1 MTDGSGPLRGVKVV
15 ELAGLGPTPYAGML
29 LSDMGADV
37 IRVDRP
43 GVSRP
48 QDGPEYALAR
58 GRRSIVI
65 DMKNPDGVEAV
76 LALVERA
83 DALIEGFRPGVT
95 ERLGI
100 GPAPCLARNPG
111 LVYARMTGW
120 GGSGPLSHTAG
131 HDLNYL
137 SLAGALTL
145 LQRGPGQPPATP
157 PGLIA
162 DFAGGGLMLAFG
174 MVCAVLEARRSGAGQ
189 VIDASMVDGVA
200 SLTTLVYAMAAQ
212 GRWTM
217 DAPGSNFCD
226 GGSPYYNSYETSD
239 GRYVAVAATEG
250 QFYAILVDGL
260 GLDLAALPDRDDPA
274 NWPALKKVFADVFRT
289 RTLKEW
295 TEVFDGTDACVT
307 PVLSFGEAREHPHNV
322 ARGTFVEAFGVV
334 QPAPA
339 PRLSRTPAAI
349 AGPPPRPGAHSREI
363 LEDWGVPV
371 DRIEALFGSGAVVA
385 RVPEGHE

>member
-43 GVSRP
+43 GVARP

-58 GRRSIVI
+58 GRRSIVV
-65 DMKNPDGVEAV
+65 DLKQPDGVEAV
-76 LALVERA
+76 LALVEHA
-83 DALIEGFRPGVT
+83 DALLEGFRPGVA
-95 ERLGI
+95 ERLGL
-100 GPAPCLARNPG
+100 GPETCLARNPA
-111 LVYARMTGW
+111 LVYGRMTGW
-120 GGSGPLSHTAG
+120 GADGPLSHTAG

-137 SLAGALTL
+137 SLTGALTL
-145 LQRGPGQPPATP
+145 LQRGAGQPPATP

-174 MVCAVLEARRSGAGQ
+174 TVCAVLEARRSGAGQ
-189 VIDASMVDGVA
+189 VIDSAMVDGVA

-217 DAPGSNFCD
+217 DAPGTNFCD
-226 GGSPYYNSYETSD
+226 GGSPYYNSYETAD
-239 GRYVAVAATEG
+239 GRYLAVAATEH
-250 QFYAILVDGL
+250 QFYALLVERL
-260 GLDLAALPDRDDPA
+260 GLVLEQLPDRDDPA
-274 NWPALKKVFADVFRT
+274 NWPGLKKQFADVFRT
-289 RTLKEW
+289 RTRDEW
-295 TEVFDGTDACVT
+295 TALFDGTDACVT
-307 PVLSFGEAREHPHNV
+307 PVLTFTEAREHPHNV

-363 LEDWGVPV
+363 LTEWGV
-371 DRIEALFGSGAVVA
+371 DAARIDALFASGAVTGA
-385 RVPEGHE
+385 AQ

>member
-43 GVSRP
+43 GVARP

-58 GRRSIVI
+58 GRRSIVV
-65 DMKNPDGVEAV
+65 DLKQPDGVEAV
-76 LALVERA
+76 LALVEHA
-83 DALIEGFRPGVT
+83 DALLEGFRPGVA
-95 ERLGI
+95 ERLGL
-100 GPAPCLARNPG
+100 GPETCLARNPA
-111 LVYARMTGW
+111 LVYGRMTGW
-120 GGSGPLSHTAG
+120 GADGPLSHTAG

-137 SLAGALTL
+137 SLTGALTL
-145 LQRGPGQPPATP
+145 LQRGAGQPPATP

-174 MVCAVLEARRSGAGQ
+174 TVCAVLEARRSGGGQ
-189 VIDASMVDGVA
+189 VIDSAMVDGVA
-200 SLTTLVYAMAAQ
+200 SLTTLVYAIAAQ

-217 DAPGSNFCD
+217 DAPGTNFCD
-226 GGSPYYNSYETSD
+226 GGSPYYNSYETAD
-239 GRYVAVAATEG
+239 GRYLAVAATEH
-250 QFYAILVDGL
+250 QFYALLVERL
-260 GLDLAALPDRDDPA
+260 GLVLEQLPDRDDPA
-274 NWPALKKVFADVFRT
+274 NWPGLKKQFADVFRT
-289 RTLKEW
+289 RTRDEW
-295 TEVFDGTDACVT
+295 TAVFEGTDACVT
-307 PVLSFGEAREHPHNV
+307 PVLTFTEAREHPHNV

-363 LEDWGVPV
+363 LTEWGV
-371 DRIEALFGSGAVVA
+371 DAARIDALFASGAVTGA
-385 RVPEGHE
+385 AQ

>member
-43 GVSRP
+43 GVARP

-58 GRRSIVI
+58 GRRSIVV
-65 DMKNPDGVEAV
+65 DLKQPDGVEAV
-76 LALVERA
+76 LALVEHA
-83 DALIEGFRPGVT
+83 DALLEGFRPGVA
-95 ERLGI
+95 ERLGL
-100 GPAPCLARNPG
+100 GPETCLARNPA
-111 LVYARMTGW
+111 LVYGRMTGW
-120 GGSGPLSHTAG
+120 GADGPLSHTAG

-137 SLAGALTL
+137 SLTGALTL
-145 LQRGPGQPPATP
+145 LQRGAGQPPATP

-174 MVCAVLEARRSGAGQ
+174 TVCAVLEARRSGAGQ
-189 VIDASMVDGVA
+189 VIDSAMVDGVA

-217 DAPGSNFCD
+217 DAPGTNFCD
-226 GGSPYYNSYETSD
+226 GGSPYYNSYETAD
-239 GRYVAVAATEG
+239 GRYLAVAATEH
-250 QFYAILVDGL
+250 QFYALLVERL
-260 GLDLAALPDRDDPA
+260 GLVLEQLPDRDDPA
-274 NWPALKKVFADVFRT
+274 NWPGLKKQFADVFRT
-289 RTLKEW
+289 RTRDEW
-295 TEVFDGTDACVT
+295 TALFDGTDACVT
-307 PVLSFGEAREHPHNV
+307 PVLTFTEAREHPHNV

-363 LEDWGVPV
+363 LTEWGV
-371 DRIEALFGSGAVVA
+371 DAARIDALFASGAVTGTA
-385 RVPEGHE
+385 Q